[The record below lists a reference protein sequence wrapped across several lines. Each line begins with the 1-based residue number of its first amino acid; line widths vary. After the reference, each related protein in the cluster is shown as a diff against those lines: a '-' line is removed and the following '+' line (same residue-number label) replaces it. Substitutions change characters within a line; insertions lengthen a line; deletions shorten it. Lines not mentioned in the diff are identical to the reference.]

1 MSRYLLIIYTF
12 IWVLTLSSCDNKV
25 DINAPYNEIPIVYGM
40 IDVSE
45 DQHYIRIE
53 KAFQNSENV
62 SSANITQ
69 IPDSL
74 YFDTLVVKLFDA
86 YNPSNF
92 VTLERYDGA
101 KYPKD
106 SGTFSTLRNTLYT
119 TLTLPTTVGSLRLEI
134 FNPKSGKTYTATAN
148 IIRGGDF
155 TSFGSNRNIAI
166 NESPSRVIQ
175 YVFNKGEN
183 AHMYDMFVRL
193 YYKEMNVADT
203 TISIDKTLDFYL
215 AKGYLA
221 NNNFPYRN
229 NSTSFNKKIPWIEF
243 LRFLPKALKRDD
255 TKVRRVT
262 NITYSAYGGS
272 RDFADLQ
279 ELTKP
284 VVGFVQRN
292 TEYSNIKVNGKQIG
306 IGIFTSRNYLYE
318 EQALIDSSLF
328 FIAKYG
334 PNFIY

>member
-1 MSRYLLIIYTF
+1 
-12 IWVLTLSSCDNKV
+12 
-25 DINAPYNEIPIVYGM
+25 
-40 IDVSE
+40 
-45 DQHYIRIE
+45 
-53 KAFQNSENV
+53 
-62 SSANITQ
+62 
-69 IPDSL
+69 
-74 YFDTLVVKLFDA
+74 
-86 YNPSNF
+86 
-92 VTLERYDGA
+92 
-101 KYPKD
+101 
-106 SGTFSTLRNTLYT
+106 
-119 TLTLPTTVGSLRLEI
+119 
-134 FNPKSGKTYTATAN
+134 
-148 IIRGGDF
+148 
-155 TSFGSNRNIAI
+155 
-166 NESPSRVIQ
+166 
-175 YVFNKGEN
+175 
-183 AHMYDMFVRL
+183 
-193 YYKEMNVADT
+193 
-203 TISIDKTLDFYL
+203 
-215 AKGYLA
+215 
-221 NNNFPYRN
+221 
-229 NSTSFNKKIPWIEF
+229 